1 MVHKGEFGRLVVLHG
16 TKIESIPLA
25 EAISTNRTL
34 DSSFLEIIDSLGPK
48 L

>member
-1 MVHKGEFGRLVVLHG
+1 VHKGEFGRLVVLHG

-25 EAISTNRTL
+25 EAISKNRTV
-34 DSSFLEIIDSLGPK
+34 DDSFLSIISSLEPK